1 MKALVQTAPK
11 ALEMRDA
18 PDPGE
23 DRVDVAL
30 CGICGSD
37 MHAWAGHDPRRPTPL
52 TLGHEIVGCDAT
64 GRRVAVNPLLT
75 CGTCRYCREGRDNLC
90 PTRAILSMPPREGG
104 FAQAVASPDHL
115 NVAIP
120 DGVPDEAAAL
130 AEPFACGWHAA
141 RLIARIAPLEDA
153 LVLGGGAI
161 GTGAALALLAQGAER
176 VRLVE
181 PNPARADR
189 LRGIDGIEVAAEPD
203 EAGVVID
210 GVGIDATRAASFAHV
225 RPGGV
230 IAHIGLGGGTGG
242 FDPRR
247 ATLQEITWFGTY
259 TYTAAD
265 FREACAA
272 IFDGRIPAARHLD
285 RLVEVRPLAE
295 GAAAFAALA
304 AGEVAVPKVML
315 RP

>member
-1 MKALVQTAPK
+1 MRALVQTAPRR
-11 ALEMRDA
+11 LEVREVPNPA
-18 PDPGE
+18 A

-37 MHAWAGHDPRRPTPL
+37 MHAYGGHDPRRPTPL
-52 TLGHEIVGCDAT
+52 TLGHEIVGRDAT
-64 GRRVAVNPLLT
+64 GRRVAVNPLLS
-75 CGTCRYCREGRDNLC
+75 CGTCRYCTDGRDNLC
-90 PTRAILSMPPREGG
+90 GTRAILSMPPREGG

-115 NVAIP
+115 NVPIP

-130 AEPFACGWHAA
+130 TEPFACGWHAVRLVA
-141 RLIARIAPLEDA
+141 RTAPLDDI

-161 GTGAALALLAQGAER
+161 GVGAAFALLAQGADR

-181 PNPARADR
+181 PNAARANR
-189 LRGIDGIEVAAEPD
+189 LRGIDGIDVLSEPTEAAI
-203 EAGVVID
+203 VVD

-225 RPGGV
+225 RPGGIV
-230 IAHIGLGGGTGG
+230 AHIGLGGGTGG

-259 TYTAAD
+259 TYTAED
-265 FREACAA
+265 FRRTAEA

-285 RLVEVRPLAE
+285 RLVDIRPLE
-295 GAAAFAALA
+295 DGAAAFAALA
-304 AGEVAVPKVML
+304 AGEVATPKVML